1 MTRQNLKD
9 KFSKTFYLI
18 KMEVL
23 LCGGPSLLFS
33 FFPFFLWT
41 NWRKSSNLLLS
52 SCGGF
57 VDAAW
62 WFRRFG
68 WFLIGVEE
76 NLSSFPKVGVKY
88 SFIQGACAWHNKIL
102 SKFDP
107 HLTTWSKW
115 SHPLP
120 AVYYTIPNNH
130 TKIPT
135 PVKRKVAF
143 IVQQSLSIQK
153 K

>member
-1 MTRQNLKD
+1 MQLD
-9 KFSKTFYLI
+9 GL
-18 KMEVL
+18 E
-23 LCGGPSLLFS
+23 
-33 FFPFFLWT
+33 
-41 NWRKSSNLLLS
+41 
-52 SCGGF
+52 
-57 VDAAW
+57 
-62 WFRRFG
+62 G

-76 NLSSFPKVGVKY
+76 NLSSKVGVKY
-88 SFIQGACAWHNKIL
+88 SFIQDACAWHNKIL
-102 SKFDP
+102 SKFDS

-130 TKIPT
+130 IKIPT

-153 K
+153 KKKIVQQSLSKPNSHLIDFL